1 MARRSIRRGQAISLF
16 GVGSLVDFPGESLM
30 AAGLD
35 AWPDE
40 PECRLLDDRL
50 QKRLGVAYF
59 RQPPPWT
66 QRQQRFLPFVRF
78 PLWHF
83 CPRCRHLAKAK
94 ANDLLPPRCP
104 NDQPTRRGDR
114 PACGTL
120 SEKRRPR
127 MLPVRFLVACEEGH
141 VDDFPWIEWVHG
153 ERRKGLTLGPACEA
167 PVLFLESAGHGGLR
181 GVRVSCT
188 GCERSRTLVGAGGPK
203 GLVDLP
209 CTGKR
214 PWLGDSLE
222 TCGQRWSPRMVQRGA
237 TSLYFPRPISSILIP
252 PYSARL
258 YGLLENQRVRRA
270 LDLDG
275 AGTDIHPEVIKAVA
289 REHRIDPGD
298 LAAVIARSRRSAD
311 PAETRL
317 SEADYRYD
325 EYQALLSLTPDVDGN
340 LVVSQQSL
348 DQYDPLVASYF
359 DRLLLVEKLAETQ
372 ALIGFSRINP
382 PSRPPDEVQWSHLSR
397 RRLRW
402 LPAYRVFGEGIF
414 LTLRRGPLGCWR
426 QQEEVMEAADRIQRH
441 SARRSHTP
449 GRQVTPELLLL
460 HTLAHLLI
468 RRLSFECGY
477 GTSSLRERL
486 YCRIPSGAYDEGEPA
501 AGLGRDGWMCGLL
514 VYTAAGDSEGTLG
527 GLVHQGKPGRF
538 EAILKNALSEALWCA
553 SDPLCRES
561 DGQGSDSL
569 NLAAC
574 HTCTLLPETSC
585 EEGNRFLDR
594 LLVVGS
600 TGEGRPGY
608 FGKLVE
614 ALLSQSTGPQTTGA

>member
-1 MARRSIRRGQAISLF
+1 MARRSIRRGQAISPF
-16 GVGSLVDFPGESLM
+16 GVGSLVDFPGESLL

-35 AWPDE
+35 AWPEE

-50 QKRLGVAYF
+50 QRRLAVAYF

-66 QRQQRFLPFVRF
+66 QREQRFLPFVRF

-83 CPRCRHLAKAK
+83 CPRCRRLAKVK
-94 ANDLLPPRCP
+94 ANDLSPPRCS
-104 NDQPTRRGDR
+104 NDQPPRHGER

-120 SEKRRPR
+120 PEKRRPR
-127 MLPVRFLVACEEGH
+127 LLPVRFLVACEEGH

-153 ERRKGLTLGPACEA
+153 ERRKGFTLGRACEE

-181 GVRVSCT
+181 GVLIRCT
-188 GCERSRTLVGAGGPK
+188 GCRRSRTLVGAGGPR
-203 GLVDLP
+203 GLADLK
-209 CTGKR
+209 CMGKR
-214 PWLGDSLE
+214 PWLGDSME
-222 TCGQRWSPRMVQRGA
+222 PCGQLPQMLQRGA
-237 TSLYFPRPISSILIP
+237 TRLYFPRRISSILIP

-275 AGTDIHPEVIKAVA
+275 TETDVHPEAIKAVA
-289 REHRIDPGD
+289 REHRVDSED
-298 LAAVIARSRRSAD
+298 LAVVIARSREQSAD
-311 PAETRL
+311 QDELRP

-325 EYQALLSLTPDVDGN
+325 EYQALLSRTPDLDGN
-340 LVVSQQSL
+340 LVVSQQPL
-348 DQYDPLVASYF
+348 DQYDPLVALYF
-359 DRLLLVEKLAETQ
+359 DRLVLVEKLAETQ
-372 ALIGFSRINP
+372 ALIGFSRITP
-382 PSRPPDEVQWSHLSR
+382 SSRPPDEVQWSHLSR
-397 RRLRW
+397 RCLPW

-414 LTLRRGPLGCWR
+414 LTLRRDALGRWR
-426 QQEEVMEAADRIQRH
+426 HQAEVMEAAERIQRH
-441 SARRSHTP
+441 SARRSHSP
-449 GRQVTPELLLL
+449 GRQVTPELLVL
-460 HTLAHLLI
+460 HSLAHLLI

-477 GTSSLRERL
+477 GASSLRERL
-486 YCRIPSGAYDEGEPA
+486 YCRTPPGAYSEDMVTSA
-501 AGLGRDGWMCGLL
+501 GRDGWMCGLL

-561 DGQGSDSL
+561 TGQGSDSL

-594 LLVVGS
+594 LLVVGG
-600 TGEGRPGY
+600 TGEGRPGF

-614 ALLSQSTGPQTTGA
+614 ELLSRGDKVIPQ

>member
-35 AWPDE
+35 AWPGD

-50 QKRLGVAYF
+50 QQRLGVSYF

-66 QRQQRFLPFVRF
+66 QRQPRFLPFVRF

-83 CPRCRHLAKAK
+83 CPRCRHLAKAR
-94 ANDLLPPRCP
+94 ANDLLPPRCS
-104 NDQPTRRGDR
+104 NDQPTRRGNR

-120 SEKRRPR
+120 SEKRRAR
-127 MLPVRFLVACEEGH
+127 MLPVRFLVGCEAGH

-153 ERRKGLTLGPACEA
+153 ERRKGFTLGSACGA
-167 PVLFLESAGHGGLR
+167 PVLFLEAAGHGGLR

-188 GCERSRTLVGAGGPK
+188 GCKKSRTLVGAGGPK
-203 GLVDLP
+203 GLVDWK
-209 CTGKR
+209 CTGRR
-214 PWLGDSLE
+214 PWLGENTAACDE
-222 TCGQRWSPRMVQRGA
+222 RPRMLQRGA
-237 TSLYFPRPISSILIP
+237 TSLYFPRTISSILIP

-258 YGLLENQRVRRA
+258 YCLLENQGVRRA

-275 AGTDIHPEVIKAVA
+275 AATEIHPEAIKAVA
-289 REHRIDPGD
+289 RTHRVDPED
-298 LAAVIARSRRSAD
+298 LAAMIARNRRSATQIE
-311 PAETRL
+311 PRL

-325 EYQALLSLTPDVDGN
+325 EYRALLSRTPDTDGN
-340 LVVSQQSL
+340 LIVKQQPL
-348 DQYDPLVASYF
+348 DRYDPLVASHF
-359 DRLLLVEKLAETQ
+359 DRLVLVEKVAETQ
-372 ALIGFSRINP
+372 ALVGFSRINP
-382 PSRPPDEVQWSHLSR
+382 PSRSPDEVQWSHLSR
-397 RRLRW
+397 RRLPW

-414 LTLRRGPLGCWR
+414 LTLQREALKSWRR
-426 QQEEVMEAADRIQRH
+426 QEGVLAAAERIQRH
-441 SARRSHTP
+441 SDRRSNIA

-460 HTLAHLLI
+460 HSLAHLLI

-486 YCRIPSGAYDEGEPA
+486 YCHIPPGAYDQTGPA
-501 AGLGRDGWMCGLL
+501 FSPGHDGWMCGLL

-594 LLVVGS
+594 LLVIGS
-600 TGEGRPGY
+600 AGEGRSGY

-614 ALLSQSTGPQTTGA
+614 ALLSQSTGAHGPRV